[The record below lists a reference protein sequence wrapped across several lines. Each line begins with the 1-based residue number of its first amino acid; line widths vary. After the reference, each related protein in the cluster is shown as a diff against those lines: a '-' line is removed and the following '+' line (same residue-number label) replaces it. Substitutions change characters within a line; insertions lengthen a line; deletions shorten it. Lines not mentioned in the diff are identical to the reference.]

1 MSIVKDTGLS
11 STHVSWEPWSHS
23 WFFTVKTVLTNLR
36 IFSHV
41 YLPFYTTKV
50 YYWSLPLC
58 CVHQNTSSNVTMTSC
73 LLTVAYLSYRHSS
86 VIVSIPHSGQ
96 CLWLTLDETNP
107 SFLCCCQLPAGRC
120 ELCVLQRLLSTL
132 TSRFIQ
138 LAFGIRLK
146 WALNLPNSFA
156 QPWYP
161 RNMKIN

>member
-11 STHVSWEPWSHS
+11 STHVSREPWGHS

-73 LLTVAYLSYRHSS
+73 LLTVGYLSYRHSS
-86 VIVSIPHSGQ
+86 VIVSEYSPFRSVFVAYA
-96 CLWLTLDETNP
+96 WWDKP
-107 SFLCCCQLPAGRC
+107 QL
-120 ELCVLQRLLSTL
+120 LMLLSTP
-132 TSRFIQ
+132 SRQ
-138 LAFGIRLK
+138 V
-146 WALNLPNSFA
+146 WALCATEVAKYFDFQVHSVSV
-156 QPWYP
+156 WDKVK
-161 RNMKIN
+161 MSS